1 MLDIVP
7 WKNGEA
13 TEAASTCFAA
23 WLRGR
28 GGIEPSEITEGIGQV
43 LANLHA
49 HGSSRFEAWTEAPH
63 GEGFTADRTPNRLGW
78 RRKNTKGQWEYYVTP
93 DGFREM
99 TKSFDRSQIAAA
111 LVEKGYL
118 APDGTGRTSKSISVP
133 GYDKQRLYHFVHT
146 TEKELDEHGASISS
160 TREDEWS

>member
-1 MLDIVP
+1 M
-7 WKNGEA
+7 A
-13 TEAASTCFAA
+13 
-23 WLRGR
+23 RGR

-63 GEGFTADRTPNRLGW
+63 GEGFTADRLPTAWGW

-118 APDGTGRTSKSISVP
+118 APDGTGRTSKSISVRQ
-133 GYDKQRLYHFVHT
+133 GSVALSLRADR
-146 TEKELDEHGASISS
+146 ESS
-160 TREDEWS
+160 TNTARVFHRLARMSGS